1 MKSLLKIV
9 TDCIDSFSKQANVTR
24 LAAIVG
30 GEAVIMHGIP
40 RTTIDLDVLFYC
52 GDEKKT
58 ISDTG
63 KSFASF
69 LRQELDEQFE
79 VKNFEA
85 AKDPFDPLKH
95 DLIIVTDLEKRFKKL
110 DILIANFQWELE
122 GLKSMD
128 SPHTGPLY
136 PYPKEYL
143 VGMKLM
149 AGGVQDREDIRNLFL
164 VMPDLEKEKA
174 WELARLIR
182 RDKNLSAILSERQRY
197 SNNDQDSILESLKIS
212 GGRLNDPLIEN
223 E

>member
-9 TDCIDSFSKQANVTR
+9 TKCIDSFSEQANVVR

-40 RTTIDLDVLFYC
+40 RTTIDVDILLFC
-52 GDEKKT
+52 GDEKKH
-58 ISDTG
+58 IDNIG
-63 KSFASF
+63 KVFASF
-69 LRQELDEQFE
+69 LRKEIGGKFE
-79 VKNFEA
+79 IKNFEA
-85 AKDPFDPLKH
+85 SKDPSDPLKH

-143 VGMKLM
+143 VNMKLM
-149 AGGVQDREDIRNLFL
+149 AGGPQDNEDIKNLFL
-164 VMPDLEKEKA
+164 VMSDTEKEKA
-174 WELARLIR
+174 WKLARLIKR
-182 RDKNLSAILSERQRY
+182 NKNLSKILKEER
-197 SNNDQDSILESLKIS
+197 
-212 GGRLNDPLIEN
+212 
-223 E
+223 